1 MEAAPSASFE
11 VGKAQFGF
19 EFFVVALDAPA
30 QLGPIDETGKLDIL
44 GQAREP
50 VFGRFGFILGPIA
63 SSHSRGWDIT
73 FLQSR
78 AATRT
83 RKLAKREVRSAFDP
97 SRQARQV
104 RDANAAGWLRAR
116 SLAGKGGAQLA
127 TIAIGGIGQHDAGRN
142 SISQCGMDLN

>member
-1 MEAAPSASFE
+1 MVVMEAAPSTSFE

-19 EFFVVALDAPA
+19 ELFVVALDAPA
-30 QLGPIDETGKLDIL
+30 QLGPIDETGKLDIF

-97 SRQARQV
+97 SRQGAPGEGCERRRLAQGQILGRQGFLAR
-104 RDANAAGWLRAR
+104 RPEHGMRLNAD
-116 SLAGKGGAQLA
+116 GAFSP
-127 TIAIGGIGQHDAGRN
+127 RR
-142 SISQCGMDLN
+142 